1 MRRKNR
7 ITHLRIGGNSMFCE
21 NCGNKLPDGAK
32 FCGGCGAKTEPAQSA
47 YTAAAEPAP
56 ARPVPLP
63 AYAQQQTYAQQP
75 PAYSGQPGSEPLR
88 VGQYIGMLLLMCVPI
103 LNIILLFVW
112 SFGGSVNL
120 NKKNFARASL
130 ILGAIGLI
138 LSIVFGAALSSIIG
152 ELLGGMGGY
161 Y

>member
-1 MRRKNR
+1 
-7 ITHLRIGGNSMFCE
+7 MFCE

-32 FCGGCGAKTEPAQSA
+32 FCGGCGAKTEPVQPA
-47 YTAAAEPAP
+47 YTAADETAP
-56 ARPVPLP
+56 ARPVPPP
-63 AYAQQQTYAQQP
+63 AYASTAQTAYAPQQP
-75 PAYSGQPGSEPLR
+75 SAYSGRGGSDPLR

-103 LNIILLFVW
+103 LSIILLFVW
-112 SFGGSVNL
+112 SFGSSANL

-138 LSIVFGAALSSIIG
+138 LFIVFGAALSSIIG

>member
-1 MRRKNR
+1 
-7 ITHLRIGGNSMFCE
+7 MFCE

-32 FCGGCGAKTEPAQSA
+32 FCGGCGAKTEPAQPA
-47 YTAAAEPAP
+47 YTAADAPAP
-56 ARPVPLP
+56 ARPVPPP
-63 AYAQQQTYAQQP
+63 AYAPTAQTAPSYQQTYALQQP
-75 PAYSGQPGSEPLR
+75 TAYSGRGGSDPLR

-103 LNIILLFVW
+103 LNIILLFMW

-152 ELLGGMGGY
+152 ELLGGMGSY

>member
-1 MRRKNR
+1 
-7 ITHLRIGGNSMFCE
+7 MFCE
-21 NCGNKLPDGAK
+21 KCGNKLPDGAK
-32 FCGGCGAKTEPAQSA
+32 FCGGCGAKTEPVQPT
-47 YTAAAEPAP
+47 YTAAEEPAP
-56 ARPVPLP
+56 ARPVAPP
-63 AYAQQQTYAQQP
+63 PSYTPPAQTAYASQQP
-75 PAYSGQPGSEPLR
+75 PAYSIKPTSSPLG
-88 VGQYIGMLLLMCVPI
+88 VGQYIGMLLLMCIPL

-138 LSIVFGAALSSIIG
+138 LSIVFGAALSSILG
-152 ELLGGMGGY
+152 ELLGSMGGY

>member
-1 MRRKNR
+1 
-7 ITHLRIGGNSMFCE
+7 MFCE
-21 NCGNKLPDGAK
+21 KCGNKLPDGAK
-32 FCGGCGAKTEPAQSA
+32 FCGGCGAKTEPLQPA
-47 YTAAAEPAP
+47 YTAAEEPAP
-56 ARPVPLP
+56 ARSAPPP
-63 AYAQQQTYAQQP
+63 AYAPPVQTAYASQQP
-75 PAYSGQPGSEPLR
+75 PAYSQKPDSDPLR
-88 VGQYIGMLLLMCVPI
+88 VGQYIGMLLLMCIPL

-120 NKKNFARASL
+120 NKKNFAKASL

-152 ELLGGMGGY
+152 ELLDGMGGY

>member
-1 MRRKNR
+1 
-7 ITHLRIGGNSMFCE
+7 MFCE
-21 NCGNKLPDGAK
+21 KCGNKLPDGAK
-32 FCGGCGAKTEPAQSA
+32 FCGGCGAKTEPVHPA
-47 YTAAAEPAP
+47 YAAAEEPAP
-56 ARPVPLP
+56 ARPIPPP
-63 AYAQQQTYAQQP
+63 AYASSVRAEPSYQQAYTPQQP
-75 PAYSGQPGSEPLR
+75 SAYSGRGGSDPLR
-88 VGQYIGMLLLMCVPI
+88 VGQYIGMLLLMCIPL

-112 SFGGSVNL
+112 SFGGSINL

-138 LSIVFGAALSSIIG
+138 LSIVFGTALSGIIV